1 VPEAESVSVLRQ
13 LLRTRA
19 DSRVLPEKR
28 KKNERKKKKKK
39 ESISHWPGPMNRN
52 IF

>member
-13 LLRTRA
+13 LLRTMA

-28 KKNERKKKKKK
+28 KKNERKKNKK
-39 ESISHWPGPMNRN
+39 EKVFHTGRGL
-52 IF
+52 